1 VRSDSVIGGNTQAYE
16 RARFINLMHLRW
28 FDWCVGRGSLGERG
42 VIPEDDGATAASR
55 YLGGVNGRPTL
66 WGRLR
71 RVDPRVWDALIAAAV
86 FATVQSDLWLER
98 HADTSAHGP
107 YLVAAAVLVAA
118 SAPLYWRRRRPLTS
132 LVVVTAAGLAFAML
146 RYPASEPIL
155 ALPLAVGSYSA
166 AAYSERS
173 SAQGLA
179 LLAAFV
185 ASAVL
190 QSDANANWVEMAV
203 NGLLTVGVP
212 AALGRM
218 VWNRRRRIEHERDLA
233 ARAAV
238 AAERG
243 RIARELHDVVAHS
256 MSVMVVQAGAARSV
270 LRHDL
275 DEAERALSSIE
286 ESGRVGLAE
295 MRRLLAADGEG
306 SASLAP
312 QPGLEHLDELLDRM
326 RTTGLAVELVREGSP
341 RSLPPGM
348 DLSAYR
354 IVQEALTNALKHGGD
369 GTHARVL
376 LRYEDQAIQVE
387 VTDDGRGPPAAIDGS
402 GRGLIGLRE
411 RVTLFGGELSSGA
424 RPGGGFVVH
433 ARIPLDNETST

>member
-1 VRSDSVIGGNTQAYE
+1 MLHGPRAFAVVRLVRWIGVARGGRVI
-16 RARFINLMHLRW
+16 L
-28 FDWCVGRGSLGERG
+28 
-42 VIPEDDGATAASR
+42 EDDGGKAASR
-55 YLGGVNGRPTL
+55 YLGGVDGRPTF

-71 RVDPRVWDALIAAAV
+71 RVDARVWDALIAAAV
-86 FATVQSDLWLER
+86 FAIVQSDLWFER
-98 HADTSAHGP
+98 HDATSPLGP
-107 YLVAAAVLVAA
+107 YLVAASVLVAA
-118 SAPLYWRRRRPLTS
+118 SAPLYWRRRRPLAS

-146 RYPASEPIL
+146 RYSASEPIL

-173 SAQGLA
+173 SGQGLA

-190 QSDANANWVEMAV
+190 QSDGNANWVEMAV
-203 NGLLTVGVP
+203 NGLLTVGAP

-295 MRRLLAADGEG
+295 MRRLLAADG
-306 SASLAP
+306 A
-312 QPGLEHLDELLDRM
+312 
-326 RTTGLAVELVREGSP
+326 
-341 RSLPPGM
+341 RSRP
-348 DLSAYR
+348 
-354 IVQEALTNALKHGGD
+354 
-369 GTHARVL
+369 
-376 LRYEDQAIQVE
+376 
-387 VTDDGRGPPAAIDGS
+387 
-402 GRGLIGLRE
+402 
-411 RVTLFGGELSSGA
+411 SS
-424 RPGGGFVVH
+424 
-433 ARIPLDNETST
+433 S